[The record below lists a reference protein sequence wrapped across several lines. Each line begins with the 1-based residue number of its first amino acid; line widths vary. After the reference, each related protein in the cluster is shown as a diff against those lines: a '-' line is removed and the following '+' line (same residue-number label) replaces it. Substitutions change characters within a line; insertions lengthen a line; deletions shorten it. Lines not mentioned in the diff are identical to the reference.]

1 MKTLQATAVPEQLS
15 LLGAT
20 TGMLA
25 YQHPQANRQVMFKDV
40 LVAYRLV
47 VAKRKSIGFVIG
59 SAGLEVRCPRWVS
72 TGDVD
77 VALRSKSDW
86 ILRKL
91 QDQHERKQQRPKNLL
106 QGHPGEQLLYRGQ
119 PLVLEVTSGLRLSC
133 EITGE
138 AGSSSRRLS
147 VSLPDGADTRR
158 VVDAVNAWLMQTALA
173 HFLQRVAHFAPI
185 MQVQPTRVQ
194 LSNAQTRWGTAHS
207 DGRIRLN
214 WRLIH
219 LDDALTDYVVVHELA
234 HLHEMNHSP
243 RFWRVVEQVLPD
255 YVRRKQSLRQQGLAM
270 E

>member
-1 MKTLQATAVPEQLS
+1 MRTLQVRPAPEQLS
-15 LLGAT
+15 LLGAAT
-20 TGMLA
+20 DDVGHL
-25 YQHPQANRQVMFKDV
+25 HPQANRQIHFKDV
-40 LVAYRLV
+40 FVAYRLV

-59 SAGLEVRCPRWVS
+59 AQGLEVRCPRWVS
-72 TGDVD
+72 TGDVEL
-77 VALRSKSDW
+77 ALRSKSAW

-91 QDQHERKQQRPKNLL
+91 QEQRDRKMLAKPGL
-106 QGHPGEQLLYRGQ
+106 QGHDGERLSYRGQ
-119 PLVLEVTSGLRLSC
+119 PLELRLSAGLRLSC
-133 EITGE
+133 ALLEPDTAAHRI
-138 AGSSSRRLS
+138 LS
-147 VSLPDGADTRR
+147 VSLPDVSDARR
-158 VVDAVNAWLMQTALA
+158 VVDAVNAWLMQEALA
-173 HFLQRVAHFAPI
+173 CFMQRVDHYAAI

-194 LSNAQTRWGTAHS
+194 LSRAQTRWGTAHS

-219 LDDALTDYVVVHELA
+219 LADDLIDYVVVHELA

>member
-20 TGMLA
+20 TGTVA
-25 YQHPQANRQVMFKDV
+25 YQHPQANRQVLFKDV

-59 SAGLEVRCPRWVS
+59 AAGLEVRCPRWVS
-72 TGDVD
+72 SGDVD
-77 VALRSKSDW
+77 LALRSKSDW

-91 QDQHERKQQRPKNLL
+91 QEQQERKHRPKHVL
-106 QGHPGEQLLYRGQ
+106 QGRHGEQLLYRGQ
-119 PLVLEVTSGLRLSC
+119 PVLLQLTSGLRLSC
-133 EITGE
+133 EITHE
-138 AGSSSRRLS
+138 AGPSPRLLG
-147 VSLPDGADTRR
+147 VSLPDVDDTRR
-158 VVDAVNAWLMQTALA
+158 VVDAVNAWLMQAALD
-173 HFLQRVAHFAPI
+173 HFLQRVAHYAPI
-185 MQVQPTRVQ
+185 VQVQPTRVQ

-219 LDDALTDYVVVHELA
+219 LDDALIDYVVVHELA
-234 HLHEMNHSP
+234 HLQEMNHSP